1 MFDNF
6 SGMFEVHTG
15 NEWKKVAVKAGAG
28 LAAIVCGRSF
38 EKRTYCAEIVRFMY
52 AKEKEG
58 MDGPFC
64 CCCLLASVRFGI

>member
-28 LAAIVCGRSF
+28 LAAIVFGRCF
-38 EKRTYCAEIVRFMY
+38 ENGTYCTGTVRFMY
-52 AKEKEG
+52 AKEG
-58 MDGPFC
+58 MD
-64 CCCLLASVRFGI
+64 

>member
-38 EKRTYCAEIVRFMY
+38 EKGTYCAEIVRS
-52 AKEKEG
+52 
-58 MDGPFC
+58 C
-64 CCCLLASVRFGI
+64 TVL

>member
-28 LAAIVCGRSF
+28 LAAIVFGRCF
-38 EKRTYCAEIVRFMY
+38 ENGTYCTGTVRFMY

-58 MDGPFC
+58 MD
-64 CCCLLASVRFGI
+64 

>member
-52 AKEKEG
+52 AKE
-58 MDGPFC
+58 
-64 CCCLLASVRFGI
+64 

>member
-1 MFDNF
+1 M
-6 SGMFEVHTG
+6 HTG

-38 EKRTYCAEIVRFMY
+38 EKRTYGAEIVRFMY

-58 MDGPFC
+58 MD
-64 CCCLLASVRFGI
+64 